1 MDGMSVS
8 ELVNLMGSV
17 NLNDPAQADAAVQV
31 LSAAA
36 AGPITTRPVFR
47 NIVETTQPPTL
58 PSSAD
63 PGRYVYCILLWGQ
76 ILYNI
81 EGLSPHRARH
91 IKDLSPYNVCCFL
104 GGVSL

>member
-63 PGRYVYCILLWGQ
+63 PGRYQLCGQ
-76 ILYNI
+76 ILYII
-81 EGLSPHRARH
+81 EGSSHKRFVAL
-91 IKDLSPYNVCCFL
+91 
-104 GGVSL
+104 